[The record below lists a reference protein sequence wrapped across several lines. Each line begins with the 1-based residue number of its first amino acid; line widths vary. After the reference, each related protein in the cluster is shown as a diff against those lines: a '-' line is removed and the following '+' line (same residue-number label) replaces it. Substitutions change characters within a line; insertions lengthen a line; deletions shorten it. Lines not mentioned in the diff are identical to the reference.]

1 MHMVVYFPGGVN
13 LKRIH
18 SRHFNTL
25 KIGMVAV
32 FEFNSALF
40 KFDFRLAFYRYR
52 VIFYIRK

>member
-25 KIGMVAV
+25 KVGMVAV

-40 KFDFRLAFYRYR
+40 KFDFRLAFYR
-52 VIFYIRK
+52 

>member
-18 SRHFNTL
+18 INTL

-40 KFDFRLAFYRYR
+40 KFDFRLAFYR
-52 VIFYIRK
+52 